1 MKKILLLITSSF
13 IIASSFSV
21 EGMMCGVACVNK
33 IQAQIG
39 SLEGV
44 SSCAVNFE
52 KGVMQV
58 DYDESKLN
66 DNQII
71 AHLAKNTTYKAT
83 LLDANTTSYSSSC
96 AKSCCA
102 KAEKVGFFKRIFSW
116 F

>member
-71 AHLAKNTTYKAT
+71 AHIAKNTTYKAPIAHYLST
-83 LLDANTTSYSSSC
+83 HHYP
-96 AKSCCA
+96 
-102 KAEKVGFFKRIFSW
+102 FKKMQKKTKTFEAG
-116 F
+116 